1 MAAGSLLALLD
12 DIATLLDDVSLMT
25 KLAAKKTAA
34 VMGDDLAVNA
44 EKVIG
49 VSAARELP
57 VVWAVAKGSLLNKA
71 ILVPGAVVLALIA
84 PWLITPLLVCGG
96 LFLCFEGAE
105 KVFHARHAKGEQHAE
120 ERLAALEAESVDVL
134 EMERARVRGAVRTD
148 FILSLEIIVLT
159 LAVVEN
165 SGWVTQFGV
174 LTGVSLLMVVGVY
187 GLVAAIVKVDDLGL
201 YLMRTANGSLQRT
214 IGQGLVDFAPK
225 LMKALSILGT
235 VAMFLVGGG
244 ILLHALH
251 GLEVLIVDLAT
262 STGLPNALLTNAG
275 GGLLGLL
282 AGGLLVAVVGVF
294 NRLRGAGEG

>member
-105 KVFHARHAKGEQHAE
+105 KVFHASHAKGEEQAAQ
-120 ERLAALEAESVDVL
+120 RLAALETDTTDMLA
-134 EMERARVRGAVRTD
+134 MEKKRIRGAVRTD

-159 LAVVEN
+159 LAVVED

-201 YLMRTANGSLQRT
+201 WLMRTADGDMQRS

-251 GLEVLIVDLAT
+251 ALEVMIIDLAQ
-262 STGLPNALLTNAG
+262 STGVPAALLTHVG

-282 AGGLLVAVVGVF
+282 AGGVLMIAVGLLG
-294 NRLRGAGEG
+294 RLRSST